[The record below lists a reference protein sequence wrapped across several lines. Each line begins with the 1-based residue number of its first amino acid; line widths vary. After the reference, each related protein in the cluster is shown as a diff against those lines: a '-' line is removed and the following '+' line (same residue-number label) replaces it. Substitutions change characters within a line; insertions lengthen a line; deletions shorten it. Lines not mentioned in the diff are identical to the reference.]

1 MAAAGCASLGAGA
14 ALGTAP
20 LLATLA
26 GSLALGLAYSAD
38 LPLLRWKRHPA
49 VAATCI
55 LAVRAVLV
63 QAGFYGHMRAA
74 LAAGGVAGGGVSA
87 GGGTAGAPT
96 ISLTLA
102 SLPAPLI
109 FATAMM
115 LAFSVAI
122 ALLKDVPDVAGDA
135 AAGVRTLSVRA
146 GGAAVFRAT
155 VSGLLAAYAAA
166 ALYGAL
172 TCTSLA
178 GKAVAVAG
186 HAAAAAALR
195 HASAATNPADPA
207 SVSRAYMFLWRLF
220 YAEYLIIP
228 FMR

>member
-135 AAGVRTLSVRA
+135 AAGVRTCQNVCRSASSGTGRALGSSSHLRYTAMDALCVVTRPGRSSRRRQRSHVARARVHVYGGQRDARTRLARVR
-146 GGAAVFRAT
+146 
-155 VSGLLAAYAAA
+155 
-166 ALYGAL
+166 
-172 TCTSLA
+172 
-178 GKAVAVAG
+178 
-186 HAAAAAALR
+186 
-195 HASAATNPADPA
+195 P
-207 SVSRAYMFLWRLF
+207 
-220 YAEYLIIP
+220 
-228 FMR
+228 